1 MITSCFLISLMA
13 GIGRHLSQ
21 SDIHPFQIVFCRLIF
36 AWFAILPFI
45 LRRGIQSIKTSQIKI
60 YFLRSVVSMLAMW
73 TWFFGVSYI
82 SIGELT
88 ALSFLAPLFATI
100 GAIFFLKETV
110 KYRRWIA
117 IIIGFCGALIIIRPG
132 FFDVTFGHLFAIST
146 AFFMG
151 FSALIIKKLTFKD
164 DPLKIIFI
172 SHSLMLPLGFIP
184 SIFYWKWPI
193 LETWSFLILI
203 GPLAALAHFT
213 LTKAFSLADAS
224 LVTSI
229 DYARLPFAVL
239 IGWIFFYE
247 FIDFW
252 TWIGASI
259 IFISSIYILKREIE
273 LKRKLEISNLKN

>member
-1 MITSCFLISLMA
+1 M
-13 GIGRHLSQ
+13 
-21 SDIHPFQIVFCRLIF
+21 
-36 AWFAILPFI
+36 
-45 LRRGIQSIKTSQIKI
+45 
-60 YFLRSVVSMLAMW
+60 
-73 TWFFGVSYI
+73 
-82 SIGELT
+82 
-88 ALSFLAPLFATI
+88 
-100 GAIFFLKETV
+100 
-110 KYRRWIA
+110 
-117 IIIGFCGALIIIRPG
+117 
-132 FFDVTFGHLFAIST
+132 
-146 AFFMG
+146 
-151 FSALIIKKLTFKD
+151 
-164 DPLKIIFI
+164 
-172 SHSLMLPLGFIP
+172 
-184 SIFYWKWPI
+184 
-193 LETWSFLILI
+193 ETWTFLILI

>member
-1 MITSCFLISLMA
+1 MTFEYIHIFRTVCAVFVNSSPYILNFNYIDEYA
-13 GIGRHLSQ
+13 GVLS
-21 SDIHPFQIVFCRLIF
+21 PV
-36 AWFAILPFI
+36 
-45 LRRGIQSIKTSQIKI
+45 
-60 YFLRSVVSMLAMW
+60 
-73 TWFFGVSYI
+73 
-82 SIGELT
+82 
-88 ALSFLAPLFATI
+88 LFATI

-132 FFDVTFGHLFAIST
+132 FFDVTFGHLLAIST

-184 SIFYWKWPI
+184 SIFYWEWPI
-193 LETWSFLILI
+193 LETWTFLILI

-273 LKRKLEISNLKN
+273 LKRKLEISSLKN